1 MRLSYDVNGELAN
14 KIIID
19 WRKKKIEQYFVDQ
32 NVYVTMV
39 TDYQIK
45 IQYSLKAP
53 RNTDLLK
60 GFSTKIKHSAVFVY
74 INFEY

>member
-19 WRKKKIEQYFVDQ
+19 WRKKKKIEQYFVDQ

-45 IQYSLKAP
+45 IQCPLKAP
-53 RNTDLLK
+53 
-60 GFSTKIKHSAVFVY
+60 
-74 INFEY
+74 

>member
-1 MRLSYDVNGELAN
+1 MRLSYDVNCELAN

-53 RNTDLLK
+53 
-60 GFSTKIKHSAVFVY
+60 
-74 INFEY
+74 

>member
-19 WRKKKIEQYFVDQ
+19 WYKKKKIEQYFVDQ

-53 RNTDLLK
+53 
-60 GFSTKIKHSAVFVY
+60 
-74 INFEY
+74 

>member
-19 WRKKKIEQYFVDQ
+19 LRKKKIEQYFVDQ

-53 RNTDLLK
+53 
-60 GFSTKIKHSAVFVY
+60 
-74 INFEY
+74 

>member
-45 IQYSLKAP
+45 IQYSSKAP
-53 RNTDLLK
+53 WNTDFLK

>member
-1 MRLSYDVNGELAN
+1 MRLSYDVNSELAN

-45 IQYSLKAP
+45 IQYSLMAP
-53 RNTDLLK
+53 
-60 GFSTKIKHSAVFVY
+60 
-74 INFEY
+74 

>member
-1 MRLSYDVNGELAN
+1 MRQSYDVNGKLAN
-14 KIIID
+14 KIIIN
-19 WRKKKIEQYFVDQ
+19 WPKKIEQYFVDQ

-53 RNTDLLK
+53 
-60 GFSTKIKHSAVFVY
+60 
-74 INFEY
+74 